1 MCLIRQPQTKQH
13 DSTIVEHNTAYM
25 SAGGVTATVW
35 CVNQGHHRQPPS
47 ASPGSSRCAAP
58 RCKSIQSF
66 CSLDP
71 AVSTSISRDQR
82 SHPAGA
88 SRRVRSSD
96 GWRPFPDV
104 DSDLMIKD
112 IFCYWDTHHRKCWYP
127 AMLAR
132 FDNISVRMA
141 FCYVWFDLCCSAS
154 GGRIWSG
161 L

>member
-47 ASPGSSRCAAP
+47 ASPGSSRA
-58 RCKSIQSF
+58 
-66 CSLDP
+66 LLP
-71 AVSTSISRDQR
+71 AVNLFRVFAVSILQSAPASAETSGVIL
-82 SHPAGA
+82 
-88 SRRVRSSD
+88 RVRSSD

-104 DSDLMIKD
+104 DSDLMIID